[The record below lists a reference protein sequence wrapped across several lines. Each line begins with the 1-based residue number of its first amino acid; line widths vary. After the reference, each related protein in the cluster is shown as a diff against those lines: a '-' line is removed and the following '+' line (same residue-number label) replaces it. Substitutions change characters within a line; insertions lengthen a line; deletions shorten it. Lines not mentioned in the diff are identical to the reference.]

1 MISICDFKEAIF
13 LSTENKQLCMGCME
27 YIDESAEVCPRCGY
41 VKNFEGEIKNALPSG
56 GVINDR
62 YIFGTAKQCDGEGIV
77 YIALDK
83 VANEKVYIKEFA
95 PFSICDRGEDG
106 YTITPRVG
114 CEVKF
119 KALYFDFRELCSNL
133 SELSS
138 SASIVPLI
146 DFFEK
151 NGTVYAVYK
160 FINAMTLEQYLRY
173 NGGSISWLEAKKLF
187 RPIFGVLDLLEENNL
202 LHRGISPET
211 ILIESSGKVYLSGFS
226 IASNRTC
233 FSEIPETIEKYYA
246 APEQYEAS
254 GWQGTWTDVF
264 ALSATLFRTLTG
276 NTPLEA
282 AELIKGRRSPNP
294 NFIDHSIP
302 QNVSDAILHGMIPDT
317 KERTKNCSFLVE
329 ELLDCQGGNTT
340 VFNVADL
347 KSKENKEN
355 LIEEKEDSEIKAK
368 EEKTESSQKQLI
380 IGFAISIVAIIL
392 LSFAINFY
400 FFAPNKE
407 SEKVE
412 DERPEVVTEIVPL
425 FVGKQVNTIIGN
437 VGLENKFSIKYV
449 YEFSSDI
456 PDGVVYKQEPSVS
469 TPIELGGEVTLYVS
483 KGANKL
489 IIPALIGEEVQS
501 AMQILDQIGIKYVFE
516 VAQGVEVTEENAN
529 TVYGT
534 NPIAG
539 EEIDIDKDKVVLY
552 IIEEEKE

>member
-1 MISICDFKEAIF
+1 M
-13 LSTENKQLCMGCME
+13 STENKQLCMGCME
-27 YIDESAEVCPRCGY
+27 YIDENAEVCPLCGH
-41 VKNFEGEIKNALPSG
+41 VKNFDGNIKHILPG
-56 GVINDR
+56 GAVINER
-62 YIFGTAKQCDGEGIV
+62 YIFGTCKQSDGEGIV

-106 YTITPRVG
+106 YTILPKVG

-119 KALYFDFRELCSNL
+119 KALYFDFRDLCANL

-138 SASIVPLI
+138 SVNIVPLI
-146 DFFEK
+146 DYFEK

-160 FINAMTLEQYLRY
+160 FLSAMTLEQYLRY
-173 NGGSISWLEAKKLF
+173 NGGAISWLEAKKMF
-187 RPIFGVLDLLEENNL
+187 SPIFGVLEVLEENNI

-211 ILIESSGKVYLSGFS
+211 ILIDTTGKVYLSGFS

-282 AELIKGRRSPNP
+282 AELIKGTRSPNP
-294 NFIDHSIP
+294 NFIDKTIP
-302 QNVSDAILHGMIPDT
+302 QNVSDAILNGMIPDT
-317 KERTKNCSFLVE
+317 KERIQNCSLLLE

-340 VFNVADL
+340 VFNVSDL
-347 KSKENKEN
+347 KSKENSNPNKIEDDREN
-355 LIEEKEDSEIKAK
+355 DEDVKTLTEKE
-368 EEKTESSQKQLI
+368 ESKSSGKQIVLGLI
-380 IGFAISIVAIIL
+380 IAVVAIIL

-400 FFAPNKE
+400 VFSPSQDKNQADEQQSAKE
-407 SEKVE
+407 Y
-412 DERPEVVTEIVPL
+412 VPL
-425 FVGKQVNTIIGN
+425 FVGKQVNTIIGSSA
-437 VGLENKFSIKYV
+437 LENKFSIKYV
-449 YEFSSDI
+449 YEFNSDI
-456 PDGVVYKQEPSVS
+456 PDGQIYKQEPSVS
-469 TPIELGGEVTLYVS
+469 TPVDLGEEITLYVS

-489 IIPALIGEEVQS
+489 IVPALIGEDVQA
-501 AMQILDQIGIKYVFE
+501 AMQILDQIGIKYSFE
-516 VAQGVEVTEENAN
+516 VAKDVEATAENEN

-534 NPIAG
+534 TPVAG
-539 EEIDIDKDKVVLY
+539 EEIDIDRDKVILY
-552 IIEEEKE
+552 IVEMDKE